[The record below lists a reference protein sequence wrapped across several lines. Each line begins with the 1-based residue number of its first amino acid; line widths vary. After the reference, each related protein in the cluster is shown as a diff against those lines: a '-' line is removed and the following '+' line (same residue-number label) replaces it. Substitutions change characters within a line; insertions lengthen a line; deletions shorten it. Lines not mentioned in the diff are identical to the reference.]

1 MKRSRVGEGI
11 AAALLMA
18 LAALGAQVSAA
29 SDGAGSGF
37 QETWWQYPRH
47 DPQNRSAIEF
57 GFSGPLSEPAIEWVL
72 TAYRGAIGS
81 EQPGDALFEN
91 QWGTYICIADA
102 DGDDELELIT
112 AEYRWSAEPWGVAKR
127 MYLCCRSLML
137 GHEEWSYPLE
147 QQEFVQWASPNVM
160 DIDCDGTMEVVFGAD
175 PDRIVVL
182 SGGTGK
188 LWLSNTQWPFPD
200 PSCLMA
206 GHLDAQAAGVFVTS
220 HGGKLHE
227 GKLHEGKFCALFTV
241 DRAPQQSFA
250 HATSTWSKPTD
261 GNAYCLPAL
270 ADLTP
275 GQPPGTRIL
284 FHTHSHDN
292 EKLYCLA
299 ADGTESWSFAGSPS
313 PAQIANAPLDEG
325 FIRNPGYTS
334 PIVADFLNDEAGALE
349 VFFQTRCQAYMLDH
363 EGQVLWSVPMIEG
376 YGGQIRHKYDSD
388 GVLVESTVEDA
399 TGKNGHRGDYA
410 AAGDLNGDGQADIV
424 MGLLPEYLKTY
435 GVEAGSEE
443 VIWESVTI
451 EKIDQR
457 NAIWALDGATGK
469 PLWTFEGNYASTES
483 TEAMRLPILV
493 DLTGDGLLDVVTI
506 SKDTNLYGIR
516 GTDGAELWQFAL
528 GSEYIWSEL
537 MGACVVGGD
546 LMLVVI
552 ARDMMG
558 ASAANTRLQLLRLQ
572 AQAP

>member
-1 MKRSRVGEGI
+1 M
-11 AAALLMA
+11 ALSLMA

-29 SDGAGSGF
+29 SGNEGLGF
-37 QETWWQYPRH
+37 HETWWQYPRH
-47 DPQNRSAIEF
+47 DTRNRSAIEF
-57 GFSGPLSEPAIEWVL
+57 EFSGPLDEPVIEWTL
-72 TAYRGAIGS
+72 TAHRGAAGS

-91 QWGTYICIADA
+91 QWGTYICIADV

-112 AEYRWSAEPWGVAKR
+112 SEYRWSCESWGVAKR
-127 MYLCCRSLML
+127 MHLCCRSLML

-147 QQEFVQWASPNVM
+147 QQEFVQWASPNVT
-160 DIDCDGTMEVVFGAD
+160 DIDHDGTMEIVFGAD
-175 PDRIVVL
+175 PDRIGVL
-182 SGGTGK
+182 SGGTGE
-188 LWLSNTQWPFPD
+188 LWLSNTQWPFLD
-200 PSCLMA
+200 PSCLLA

-220 HGGKLHE
+220 HGGE
-227 GKLHEGKFCALFTV
+227 FCALFTV
-241 DRAPQQSFA
+241 DRTPQQSFA
-250 HATSTWSKPTD
+250 HVTSTWSKPTD
-261 GNAYCLPAL
+261 GNAYCLPAF

-275 GQPPGTRIL
+275 GQQTGTQIL
-284 FHTHSHDN
+284 FHTHSGEN

-299 ADGTESWSFAGSPS
+299 ANGTESWSFVGSPS
-313 PAQIANAPLDEG
+313 PAQIANAPLNDE
-325 FIRNPGYTS
+325 FVMNPGYTS
-334 PIVADFLNDEAGALE
+334 PIVADFLNDEGGALE

-363 EGQVLWSVPMIEG
+363 EGQVLWSVSMIEG
-376 YGGQIRHKYDSD
+376 YGGLVKHTYNSD

-424 MGLLPEYLKTY
+424 MGLIPEYLKTY
-435 GVEAGSEE
+435 GVEAGSDD

-457 NAIWALDGATGK
+457 NAIWALDGATGER
-469 PLWTFEGNYASTES
+469 LWTFEGNYASPES

-516 GTDGAELWQFAL
+516 GTDGAKLWQFAL

-552 ARDMMG
+552 ARDVTG
-558 ASAANTRLQLLRLQ
+558 SSATNTRLQLLRLQ